1 MGWAEDARQE
11 RRAPIGLYDPERYT
25 VTVYDSFQRYK
36 LLLAAHTI
44 ANGMTIPQ
52 LYQYAMDYVFDH
64 HRDLKHLRRVFRKG
78 AREIR
83 AAVAEPIG
91 PEFMEPR
98 SEKQRRREAALRRF
112 AAWAGPELFPPK
124 KVEWP

>member
-36 LLLAAHTI
+36 LYMAAHTI
-44 ANGMTIPQ
+44 GGSMTIPQ
-52 LYQYAMDYVFDH
+52 FYAFCAEYVLRN
-64 HRDLKHLRRVFRKG
+64 HRDLKRLRRVFRKG
-78 AREIR
+78 AREIL

-91 PEFMEPR
+91 PEFMEPK
-98 SEKQRRREAALRRF
+98 SEKERRREAALRHF
-112 AAWAGPELFPPK
+112 GAWAGPELFPPK
-124 KVEWP
+124 KVDWP